1 MEEREGGREGGR
13 KYCYFC
19 FKTLRMYT
27 YNVFLI
33 LLIKP
38 IVLMYSLNIKS
49 NSFLALPIIHYYL
62 IRPQLPLIRITNTFK
77 IEFFISISNVLCLS
91 EIIPFTS
98 CSKYTVFC

>member
-1 MEEREGGREGGR
+1 MEEREGGKERGR

-38 IVLMYSLNIKS
+38 IVLMYAVKKKS
-49 NSFLALPIIHYYL
+49 DSFLALPIIHYYL
-62 IRPQLPLIRITNTFK
+62 IKSQLPLIPITNTFK

-91 EIIPFTS
+91 EISPFTS
-98 CSKYTVFC
+98 CSKY